1 MGIIL
6 KIAVRNIRQNRKR
19 SFLIGLTIFISSFLL
34 LLSDAA
40 LNGIEK
46 QVLRGY
52 ITLQSGEIAVIW
64 QGLKAVSPMDP
75 GKFLYDISFE
85 VDTEEQDLENRHA
98 LAKLEEYL
106 AGRKDEIK
114 AYFPT
119 LRRYGQLISTQKI
132 DANLKAYALTPES
145 RDFLLNSGAIQLVT
159 GSLPVKGYQICI
171 SAAKADEHQLAVGD
185 WVTIEATT
193 PYGAKNA
200 LDFQVGGI
208 YANAAG
214 YENWY
219 GFMPEPAFRELF
231 DYDEGYF
238 DIGRIYLQDRRKAR
252 HFAREL
258 EAYLTVETSVLRCE
272 AYDEASP
279 FFTTN
284 SRLIKAMFNVF
295 IFFLLGMIAIGLRAT
310 VRMNLFER
318 MREFGTLRA
327 VGYSRFQCFSIIFSE
342 IFLLSL
348 AALGVAFVCAIVL
361 VLFLGR
367 SGVFVGSAML
377 NWVVGGERF
386 YPFMR
391 FTDLLFTVCVI
402 FLFSLLATVNP
413 ALHLCYQKINDILNR
428 QQRRI
433 VLPAVLWRNFWARR
447 SLEPHVS
454 LGQEKEGKTE
464 AQ

>member
-52 ITLQSGEIAVIW
+52 ITLQSGEVAVIW

-252 HFAREL
+252 HFCRG
-258 EAYLTVETSVLRCE
+258 
-272 AYDEASP
+272 
-279 FFTTN
+279 N
-284 SRLIKAMFNVF
+284 
-295 IFFLLGMIAIGLRAT
+295 
-310 VRMNLFER
+310 
-318 MREFGTLRA
+318 
-327 VGYSRFQCFSIIFSE
+327 
-342 IFLLSL
+342 
-348 AALGVAFVCAIVL
+348 
-361 VLFLGR
+361 
-367 SGVFVGSAML
+367 
-377 NWVVGGERF
+377 
-386 YPFMR
+386 
-391 FTDLLFTVCVI
+391 
-402 FLFSLLATVNP
+402 
-413 ALHLCYQKINDILNR
+413 
-428 QQRRI
+428 
-433 VLPAVLWRNFWARR
+433 
-447 SLEPHVS
+447 
-454 LGQEKEGKTE
+454 
-464 AQ
+464 